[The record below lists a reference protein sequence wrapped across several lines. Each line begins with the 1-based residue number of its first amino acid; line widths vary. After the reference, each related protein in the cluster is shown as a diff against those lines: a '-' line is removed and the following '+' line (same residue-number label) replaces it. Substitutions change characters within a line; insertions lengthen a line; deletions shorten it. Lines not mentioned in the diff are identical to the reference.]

1 MVLVPVTLGFE
12 DESLIQLP
20 ENLLADPPSASSVVK
35 LTGDCAGVGPSR
47 PLVVAIT
54 GVAGS
59 IGSRLVVRLASQGD
73 QVRVVGV
80 DTQPLQPQLGAE
92 LRRGDLRTDDV
103 VEMLQGVDVVAH
115 LTSAFDPRRDGLESA
130 SLDIEVARR
139 LLAAVSEAQVSSVIL
154 MSSAMVY
161 GAWPN
166 NAIPLTEDALLRP
179 NPGFSF
185 AAHKAEVE
193 RLAAEWQAHN
203 PGVRLVVLR
212 PVTALAAGESSWV
225 ARALRAAVAVA
236 AGDDDPPVQFLHLDD
251 LAAAVELAVL
261 GDLSGTYNVAPDGYV
276 PAARMRRLSGT
287 VTWLRVPPQ
296 VASWLARFR
305 WRWRL
310 APTPPGVVPYTRF
323 PWVVSNE
330 RLRAGGW
337 EPQHSNEECYVESHH
352 AKPWAITTSSVMQ
365 RRSLAALVALVAVG
379 LGIAIGAM
387 ARSRRNSPGGTSS
400 ARRR

>member
-1 MVLVPVTLGFE
+1 M
-12 DESLIQLP
+12 DLP
-20 ENLLADPPSASSVVK
+20 TGPLDVDSDSTPTGSSP
-35 LTGDCAGVGPSR
+35 CR

-59 IGSRLVVRLASQGD
+59 VGSRLAARLASRGEE
-73 QVRVVGV
+73 VRVVGV
-80 DTQPLQPQLGAE
+80 DAQPLQSSLRTE
-92 LRRGDLRTDDV
+92 LRRGDLRTTDMV
-103 VEMLQGVDVVAH
+103 ALLEGVDVAVH
-115 LTSAFDPRRDGLESA
+115 LVSAFDPRRDGLDSA
-130 SLDIEVARR
+130 GLDIEMARR
-139 LLAAVSEAQVSSVIL
+139 LLAAAAEARLSGVVL

-166 NAIPLTEDALLRP
+166 NPVPLGEGALARP

-185 AAHKAEVE
+185 AVQKAELE
-193 RLAAEWQAHN
+193 RLAARWHADN

-212 PVTALAAGESSWV
+212 PVTAVAAGESSWA
-225 ARALRAAVAVA
+225 ARILRAAVTVA

-251 LAAAVELAVL
+251 LAAAVELAAL

-287 VTWLRVPPQ
+287 VPWLRVPPQ
-296 VASWLARFR
+296 VASRLARFR

-330 RLRAGGW
+330 RLRAAGW
-337 EPQHSNEECYVESHH
+337 TPRHTNEECYVESHH
-352 AKPWAITTSSVMQ
+352 AKPWAVTTSAVMQ
-365 RRSLAALVALVAVG
+365 RRSLAVLVALVAVG
-379 LGIAIGAM
+379 LGIAIGVL
-387 ARSRRNSPGGTSS
+387 AR

>member
-1 MVLVPVTLGFE
+1 MNR
-12 DESLIQLP
+12 LP
-20 ENLLADPPSASSVVK
+20 DTSA
-35 LTGDCAGVGPSR
+35 AGATTASPDGR

-59 IGSRLVVRLASQGD
+59 IGSRLAARLASRTGE
-73 QVRVVGV
+73 VRVVGV
-80 DTQPLQPQLGAE
+80 DTQPLQSQLGAE
-92 LRRGDLRTDDV
+92 LRQGDLRTDDV
-103 VEMLQGVDVVAH
+103 VAMLQGVDVVAH
-115 LTSAFDPRRDGLESA
+115 LVSAFDPRRDGLESA
-130 SLDIEVARR
+130 SLDIEMLRR
-139 LLAAVSEAQVSSVIL
+139 LLAAVSEAKVSGVVL

-166 NAIPLTEDALLRP
+166 NPIPLQEGALLRP

-193 RLAAEWQAHN
+193 RLAAEWQAEN
-203 PGVRLVVLR
+203 PDVRLVVLR
-212 PVTALAAGESSWV
+212 PVTAVAAGESSWV
-225 ARALRAAVAVA
+225 ARTLRAAVTVA
-236 AGDDDPPVQFLHLDD
+236 AGDDNPPVQFLHLDD

-261 GDLSGTYNVAPDGYV
+261 GDLSGAYNVAPDGYV
-276 PAARMRRLSGT
+276 SAARTRRLSGM
-287 VTWLRVPPQ
+287 VPWLRVPPQ

-323 PWVVSNE
+323 PWVVSND
-330 RLRAGGW
+330 RLRSAGW
-337 EPQHSNEECYVESHH
+337 VPRHSNEECYVDAHH

-365 RRSLAALVALVAVG
+365 RRSLAVLVALVAIG

-387 ARSRRNSPGGTSS
+387 TR
-400 ARRR
+400 ARRAARPPLS

>member
-1 MVLVPVTLGFE
+1 MT
-12 DESLIQLP
+12 
-20 ENLLADPPSASSVVK
+20 NRARDPAAS
-35 LTGDCAGVGPSR
+35 GVGTERPAAPSR
-47 PLVVAIT
+47 PLVAAIT

-59 IGSRLVVRLASQGD
+59 IGSRLAARLASRTGE
-73 QVRVVGV
+73 VRVVGV
-80 DTQPLQPQLGAE
+80 DSQPLQSQLGAE
-92 LRRGDLRTDDV
+92 LRQGDLRTDDV
-103 VEMLQGVDVVAH
+103 VAMLRGVDVVAH
-115 LTSAFDPRRDGLESA
+115 LVSAFDPRRDGLESA
-130 SLDIEVARR
+130 SLDIEMVRR
-139 LLAAVSEAQVSSVIL
+139 LLAAASEAKVSGVVL

-166 NAIPLTEDALLRP
+166 NPVPLHEDALLRP

-193 RLAAEWQAHN
+193 RLAAEWHADH
-203 PGVRLVVLR
+203 PEVRLVVLR
-212 PVTALAAGESSWV
+212 PVTAVAAGESSWA
-225 ARALRAAVAVA
+225 ARILRAAVTVA
-236 AGDDDPPVQFLHLDD
+236 AGDDNPPVQFLHLDD

-261 GDLSGTYNVAPDGYV
+261 GDLAGAYNVAPDGYV
-276 PAARMRRLSGT
+276 SAARMRRLSGM
-287 VTWLRVPPQ
+287 VPWLRVPPQ

-330 RLRAGGW
+330 RLRAAGW
-337 EPQHSNEECYVESHH
+337 VPRHSNEECYVDSHH

-365 RRSLAALVALVAVG
+365 RRSLAVLIALVAVG

-387 ARSRRNSPGGTSS
+387 AR
-400 ARRR
+400 ARRAARPPLP

>member
-1 MVLVPVTLGFE
+1 MNR
-12 DESLIQLP
+12 LP
-20 ENLLADPPSASSVVK
+20 DSFDAGAGTATSGNPP
-35 LTGDCAGVGPSR
+35 GR

-59 IGSRLVVRLASQGD
+59 IGSRLAGRLAARTGEVQ
-73 QVRVVGV
+73 VVGV
-80 DTQPLQPQLGAE
+80 DSQPLQSRLGAE
-92 LRRGDLRTDDV
+92 LRQGDLRTGDV
-103 VEMLQGVDVVAH
+103 VAMLQGVDVVAH
-115 LTSAFDPRRDGLESA
+115 LVSAFDPRRDGLESA
-130 SLDIEVARR
+130 SLDIEMVRR
-139 LLAAVSEAQVSSVIL
+139 LLAAVPQAQVSGVVL

-166 NAIPLTEDALLRP
+166 NPVPLSEDALLRP

-193 RLAAEWQAHN
+193 RLAAEWHADN
-203 PGVRLVVLR
+203 PDVRLVVLR
-212 PVTALAAGESSWV
+212 PVTAVAAGESSWA
-225 ARALRAAVAVA
+225 ARTLRAAVAVA

-251 LAAAVELAVL
+251 LAAAVELAVV
-261 GDLSGTYNVAPDGYV
+261 GDLAGTYNVAPDGYV
-276 PAARMRRLSGT
+276 SATRMRRLSGM
-287 VTWLRVPPQ
+287 VPWLRVPPQ

-323 PWVVSNE
+323 PWVVSND
-330 RLRAGGW
+330 RLRAAGW
-337 EPQHSNEECYVESHH
+337 EPRHSNEECYVDSHH

-365 RRSLAALVALVAVG
+365 RRSLAVLVALVAVG

-387 ARSRRNSPGGTSS
+387 AR
-400 ARRR
+400 ARRAAQPPSH

>member
-1 MVLVPVTLGFE
+1 MNRARTTPAAGAGTA
-12 DESLIQLP
+12 Q
-20 ENLLADPPSASSVVK
+20 PSS
-35 LTGDCAGVGPSR
+35 GPR
-47 PLVVAIT
+47 PPLVVAIT

-59 IGSRLVVRLASQGD
+59 IGSRLAARLASRTGE
-73 QVRVVGV
+73 VRVVGV
-80 DTQPLQPQLGAE
+80 DSQPLQSQFGAE

-103 VEMLQGVDVVAH
+103 VAMLQGVDVVAH
-115 LTSAFDPRRDGLESA
+115 LVSAFDPRRDGLESA
-130 SLDIEVARR
+130 SLDIEMVRR
-139 LLAAVSEAQVSSVIL
+139 LLAAVSEAGVSGVVL
-154 MSSAMVY
+154 VSSAMVY

-166 NAIPLTEDALLRP
+166 NPVPLREDALLRP

-193 RLAAEWQAHN
+193 RLAAEWHADN
-203 PGVRLVVLR
+203 PDVRLVVLR
-212 PVTALAAGESSWV
+212 PVTAVAAGESSWV
-225 ARALRAAVAVA
+225 ARTLRAAVTVA

-251 LAAAVELAVL
+251 LASAVELAVL
-261 GDLSGTYNVAPDGYV
+261 GNLAGAYNVAPNGHV
-276 PAARMRRLSGT
+276 SAARVRRLSGM
-287 VTWLRVPPQ
+287 VPWLRVSPQ

-330 RLRAGGW
+330 RLRDAGW
-337 EPQHSNEECYVESHH
+337 VPHHSNEECYVDSHH

-365 RRSLAALVALVAVG
+365 RRSLAVLVALVAIG

-387 ARSRRNSPGGTSS
+387 TR
-400 ARRR
+400 ARRAASPPLP

>member
-1 MVLVPVTLGFE
+1 MSDVTPTAGG
-12 DESLIQLP
+12 
-20 ENLLADPPSASSVVK
+20 
-35 LTGDCAGVGPSR
+35 GDQRHLSGP

-59 IGSRLVVRLASQGD
+59 IGSRLAPLLAS

-80 DTQPLQPQLGAE
+80 DVQPLQAALGVD

-103 VEMLQGVDVVAH
+103 AALLEGVDVVAH
-115 LTSAFDPRRDGLESA
+115 LVSAFDPRRDGLESA
-130 SLDIEVARR
+130 SLDIEIVRR
-139 LLAAVSEAQVSSVIL
+139 LLAAVPEAEVSGVVL

-166 NAIPLTEDALLRP
+166 NPVPLGEDSLLRP

-193 RLAAEWQAHN
+193 RLAAEWHAEN

-212 PVTALAAGESSWV
+212 PVTAVAPGESSWA
-225 ARALRAAVAVA
+225 ARILRASVSVA
-236 AGDDDPPVQFLHLDD
+236 AGDDDPPVQFMHLDD

-261 GDLSGTYNVAPDGYV
+261 GDLSGAYNVAPDGHV
-276 PAARMRRLSGT
+276 SAADARQLSGT
-287 VTWLRVPPQ
+287 VPWLRVPPQ

-323 PWVVSNE
+323 PWVVSNA
-330 RLRAGGW
+330 RLRAAGW
-337 EPQHSNEECYVESHH
+337 VPRHSNEECYVDAHH
-352 AKPWAITTSSVMQ
+352 AKPWAITTSSVIQ
-365 RRSLAALVALVAVG
+365 RRSLTVLAAAGAVG
-379 LGIAIGAM
+379 LGIAIGVM
-387 ARSRRNSPGGTSS
+387 AR
-400 ARRR
+400 ARRAARLQAP

>member
-1 MVLVPVTLGFE
+1 MNPPTDTSDAGARTA
-12 DESLIQLP
+12 LP
-20 ENLLADPPSASSVVK
+20 GNPP
-35 LTGDCAGVGPSR
+35 DR
-47 PLVVAIT
+47 PFVVAIT

-59 IGSRLVVRLASQGD
+59 IGSRLAARLAARTGE
-73 QVRVVGV
+73 VRVVGV
-80 DTQPLQPQLGAE
+80 DTQPLQSHLGAE
-92 LRRGDLRTDDV
+92 LRQGDLRTDDV
-103 VEMLQGVDVVAH
+103 AAMLQGVDVVAH
-115 LTSAFDPRRDGLESA
+115 LVSAFDPRRDGLESA
-130 SLDIEVARR
+130 SLDIEMARR
-139 LLAAVSEAQVSSVIL
+139 LLAAAAEAKVSGVVL

-161 GAWPN
+161 GAWLN
-166 NAIPLTEDALLRP
+166 NTIPLREDALLRP

-193 RLAAEWQAHN
+193 RLAAEWHADN

-212 PVTALAAGESSWV
+212 PVTAVAAGESSWV
-225 ARALRAAVAVA
+225 ARILRAAVTVA
-236 AGDDDPPVQFLHLDD
+236 AGYDNPPVQFLHLDD

-261 GDLSGTYNVAPDGYV
+261 GDLSGAYNVAPDGYV
-276 PAARMRRLSGT
+276 SAAVVRRLSGM
-287 VTWLRVPPQ
+287 VPRLRVSPQ

-330 RLRAGGW
+330 RLRSAGW
-337 EPQHSNEECYVESHH
+337 VPRHSNEECYVDSHH

-365 RRSLAALVALVAVG
+365 RRSLAVLVAAGAIG

-387 ARSRRNSPGGTSS
+387 AR
-400 ARRR
+400 ARRAARPPLS